1 MWALAYPLGCQ
12 EGLVPPPGFPDRFAS
27 PDSLKQKTLSI
38 GDHSESW
45 QKTEVRPGVSSEGT
59 LAQRLS
65 VGCDQG

>member
-1 MWALAYPLGCQ
+1 MGSGPPP
-12 EGLVPPPGFPDRFAS
+12 GLPGGAGPPPGFPDRFAS